1 MKRIMKE
8 KGYNTKCVI
17 GMTVGKLF
25 KSSDKIIF
33 ITNYNNIFWAFLAL
47 IKYFFMLVNK
57 L

>member
-33 ITNYNNIFWAFLAL
+33 ITNYNNIFWPFLAL
-47 IKYFFMLVNK
+47 IKYFFYISK
-57 L
+57 